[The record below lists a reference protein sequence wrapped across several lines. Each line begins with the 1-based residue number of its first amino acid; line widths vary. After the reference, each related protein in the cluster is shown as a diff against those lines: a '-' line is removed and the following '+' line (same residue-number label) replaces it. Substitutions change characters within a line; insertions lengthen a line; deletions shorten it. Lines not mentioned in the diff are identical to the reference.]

1 VVGLTRNQLLSQ
13 KPTNLLF
20 SYEGKNTM
28 NKLNIQPFFDEN
40 TQTVTYVV
48 TDKATC
54 STAVI
59 DPVLDF
65 DPTSGKLSSVG
76 ADKVISYLDDNNLR
90 LEWILET
97 HAHAD
102 HITAANYI
110 KAKRGG
116 QIGIGEH
123 IKRVQS
129 IFKKTFNF
137 GDEFPCD
144 GSQFDF
150 LFEDGEIITLGHLNF
165 HVLHTPGHTPACVS
179 YLIEDV
185 AFVGDTIFMPDFGTA
200 RADFP
205 NGNAKTLY
213 YSIQKILSLP
223 EQTRI
228 FVGHDYKSPT
238 RNYYE
243 WETTVLQEKRN
254 NIHVKLGTTESEFV
268 KLRESRDAKL
278 PVPRLLLP
286 SIQLNIRAGHLP
298 IEEANG
304 TAYLKL
310 PLTVE
315 LN

>member
-1 VVGLTRNQLLSQ
+1 MS
-13 KPTNLLF
+13 
-20 SYEGKNTM
+20 
-28 NKLNIQPFFDEN
+28 KLNIQPFFDEN

-48 TDKATC
+48 VDKATC
-54 STAVI
+54 LAAVI

-65 DPTSGKLSSVG
+65 DSPSGKISSTS
-76 ADKVISYLDDNNLR
+76 ADKVIAFLDDNNLR

-102 HITAANYI
+102 HITASNYI
-110 KAKRGG
+110 KTKRGG

-123 IKRVQS
+123 IKKVQS
-129 IFKKTFNF
+129 TFKKIFNF
-137 GDEFPCD
+137 NDDLACD

-150 LFEDGEIITLGHLNF
+150 LFEDGEIISLGHLNF
-165 HVLHTPGHTPACVS
+165 HVIHTPGHTPACVS
-179 YLIEDV
+179 YLIED
-185 AFVGDTIFMPDFGTA
+185 AIFVGDTIFMPDFGTA

-205 NGNAKTLY
+205 SGNAKILY
-213 YSIQKILSLP
+213 QSIQRILSLP

-238 RNYYE
+238 RDQYA

-254 NIHVKLGTTESEFV
+254 NIHVKLGTTESDFV
-268 KLRESRDAKL
+268 SMRESRDANL
-278 PVPRLLLP
+278 PVPKLLLP

-304 TAYLKL
+304 VCYLKL

-315 LN
+315 LS